1 MVQNARIA
9 NSNDIKYSL
18 KITLN
23 LLKVSFL
30 LVLCAVLVLLFIPAG
45 FYQFVFGEEFGDM
58 RVVIVSISP
67 GILLFSASF
76 ILSGLYSGTGNFHYN
91 VIASISGLI
100 ITIAL
105 AFLLIPN
112 YGLAGAGITA
122 SVSYIATV
130 LVKFFILIKIFKV
143 KSEDILIR
151 KDDINY
157 FIKLVKEKK

>member
-9 NSNDIKYSL
+9 NSTDIKYSL

-30 LVLCAVLVLLFIPAG
+30 IVLFAVIVLLFVPAG
-45 FYQFVFGEEFGDM
+45 FYQFVFGEEFGDI

-76 ILSGLYSGTGNFHYN
+76 ILSGLYSGTGNYQYN
-91 VIASISGLI
+91 AIASISGLA
-100 ITIAL
+100 ITFAL

-112 YGLAGAGITA
+112 YGLTGAGITA
-122 SVSYIATV
+122 SVSYIAAV
-130 LVKFFILIKIFKV
+130 FVKFFILIKIFKV
-143 KSEDILIR
+143 KPKDILIR

-157 FIKLVKEKK
+157 FIQLVKEKK